1 MKPLILD
8 SALGTELENRGEYL
22 PSFKT
27 SIWSAYSL
35 IHNPEV
41 IKQIHIDNIEA
52 GADVIT
58 TSNYPKFDETSINN
72 SKKLIRRVLSATIE
86 NPDNPES
93 LNFFQ
98 SDTYRFY
105 FLMSFMKEA
114 LEGNE
119 ISQEYAISLVPKKFA
134 SRIKRLQVLKQAVQL
149 GYIIE
154 KSSEVDR
161 RRRIYFP
168 SELLLN
174 DFVKYA
180 NDSDRQ
186 VKLDKSA

>member
-1 MKPLILD
+1 MIF
-8 SALGTELENRGEYL
+8 S
-22 PSFKT
+22 
-27 SIWSAYSL
+27 
-35 IHNPEV
+35 
-41 IKQIHIDNIEA
+41 
-52 GADVIT
+52 
-58 TSNYPKFDETSINN
+58 KFDETSINN

-114 LEGNE
+114 LDGNE

-180 NDSDRQ
+180 NDSDKQ